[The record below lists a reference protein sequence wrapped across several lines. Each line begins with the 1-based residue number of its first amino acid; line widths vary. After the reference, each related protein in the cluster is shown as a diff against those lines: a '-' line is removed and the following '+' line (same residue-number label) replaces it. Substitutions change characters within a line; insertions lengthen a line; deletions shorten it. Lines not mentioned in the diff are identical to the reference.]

1 MEVNLTVAVVVG
13 IFCVCG
19 CLVVVVGIYWVC
31 GGFAGFYYY
40 YFFKIWV
47 FGFGRI
53 LSLWLGFW

>member
-1 MEVNLTVAVVVG
+1 MEVNLTVVVVVG

-19 CLVVVVGIYWVC
+19 CLVVVVGICWVC